1 MHAAIGRMFFLF
13 FLLLSATLSRA
24 ATADNAP
31 ASASSSTVRSQSGW
45 THDVRHFLVDAT
57 WLEGRLKDPKTAVLE
72 VRYFPHRYHTVGHI
86 PGAVQVQRF
95 KDLGDNADP
104 VLMRL
109 PSREAF
115 QATLR
120 RWGVNDDSTLVLYDD
135 SRTVLASRLYFLLA
149 YYGYDMGR
157 VKILDG
163 GTNEWSAF
171 NELTKEVVPRRP
183 GKVTLKAGDRSMVAE
198 WTEVYER
205 GVAGRDPKLALVDV
219 RPRDMYT
226 GKVIRHSVQGGHIP
240 GAFNAVSLDGTDA
253 QAQKWL
259 SLEQVAALYKGV
271 SKDATVITYC
281 HDGFRST
288 LAWLQLKALGY
299 RDVRFFNG
307 GWSQWDH
314 SLTLPVVQGEAPYD
328 ADFEL

>member
-1 MHAAIGRMFFLF
+1 MPSLLNRCARTAALVV
-13 FLLLSATLSRA
+13 LLACATLSRA
-24 ATADNAP
+24 ATAD
-31 ASASSSTVRSQSGW
+31 
-45 THDVRHFLVDAT
+45 FLVDVT
-57 WLEGRLKDPKTAVLE
+57 WLEGKLKDPKTVVLE
-72 VRYFPHRYHTVGHI
+72 VRYYPHRYFTVGHI

-95 KDLGDNADP
+95 KDLGDNTDA

-120 RWGVNDDSTLVLYDD
+120 RWGVDNDSTLVLYDD
-135 SRTVLASRLYFLLA
+135 ARSVLASRLYFLLA
-149 YYGYDMGR
+149 YYGYDMAR

-171 NELTKEVVPRRP
+171 NDLGKDVAPRKP
-183 GKVTLKAGDRSMVAE
+183 GKVALKAGDRRMVAE

-219 RPRDMYT
+219 RPRDMYS
-226 GKVIRHSVQGGHIP
+226 GKVIRHSVQGGHVP
-240 GAFNAVSLDGTDA
+240 GAINVVSLDGTDA

-259 SLEQVAALYKGV
+259 SLEQVAALYKDV
-271 SKDATVITYC
+271 PKDATVIAYC

-314 SLTLPVVQGEAPYD
+314 SLTLPVVQGDSPYD
-328 ADFEL
+328 ADFSL